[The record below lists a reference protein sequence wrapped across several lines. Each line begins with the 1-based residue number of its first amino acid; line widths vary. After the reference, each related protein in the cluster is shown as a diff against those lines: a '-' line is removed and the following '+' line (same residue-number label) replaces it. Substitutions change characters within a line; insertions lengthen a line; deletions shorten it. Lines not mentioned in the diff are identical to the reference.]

1 MKSETLHIAQDEQN
15 LRHTPWRNGR

>member
-1 MKSETLHIAQDEQN
+1 MKSDTLHIAQDEQN